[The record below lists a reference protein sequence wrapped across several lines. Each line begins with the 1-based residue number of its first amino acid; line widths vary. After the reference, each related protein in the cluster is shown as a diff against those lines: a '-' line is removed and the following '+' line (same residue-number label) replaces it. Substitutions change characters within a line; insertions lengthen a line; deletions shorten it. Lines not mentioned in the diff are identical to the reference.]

1 METFRTLTD
10 SHGVHPM
17 KHAIILTGGAGD
29 RARPLTEDKPKAMI
43 SIMGRPLLAS
53 LIQWLS
59 AYGIRN
65 ITIACGY
72 RYELIQAYFGD
83 GSAHGVNLNYLI
95 EDEPLGSGGAL
106 KNALRFLAPSQE
118 PVLVV
123 NAEAITNLNLG
134 DLFAYHEVKGA
145 EVTMVS
151 VPMLSPYGVVD
162 FNEKGQITA
171 FREKPELPYWVNA
184 GIYVVNPSVYDI
196 LPDRGEHDHFPQ
208 LAEKGQLHAFKCH
221 AFWRSINTVRDVGEL
236 RADMEKL
243 FFSLFFSPVTSYAA
257 NQAVKQSAVSAA
269 NLAASEAVE
278 RSNAGR
284 QVTSSVEEP
293 AESYVSVSRITI
305 V

>member
-1 METFRTLTD
+1 METFKSIPD

-123 NAEAITNLNLG
+123 NVVAPARAHVGTQC
-134 DLFAYHEVKGA
+134 
-145 EVTMVS
+145 S
-151 VPMLSPYGVVD
+151 CGVV
-162 FNEKGQITA
+162 
-171 FREKPELPYWVNA
+171 
-184 GIYVVNPSVYDI
+184 
-196 LPDRGEHDHFPQ
+196 
-208 LAEKGQLHAFKCH
+208 
-221 AFWRSINTVRDVGEL
+221 
-236 RADMEKL
+236 
-243 FFSLFFSPVTSYAA
+243 
-257 NQAVKQSAVSAA
+257 AVSGVVSFLKGY
-269 NLAASEAVE
+269 NISNVPSGGKYSYGMLWFDIEGPGYWSSSPSSNVNFLAA
-278 RSNAGR
+278 
-284 QVTSSVEEP
+284 
-293 AESYVSVSRITI
+293 
-305 V
+305 